1 MQAKTIALAAVLAAS
16 FAGSAFAVQPVSG
29 EGPQFSLFPDGVVT
43 SSLSRAEVNN
53 QALAMPPVAG
63 DRPLM
68 QFNANATSN
77 MSRAEVREQ
86 TREAIALG
94 YRVKSGEMR

>member
-1 MQAKTIALAAVLAAS
+1 MQAKTIALATVLAAS
-16 FAGSAFAVQPVSG
+16 FAGSAFAAQPVSG
-29 EGPQFSLFPDGVVT
+29 EGPQFSLFQDGVVT
-43 SSLSRAEVNN
+43 SSLSRAEVKN
-53 QALAMPPVAG
+53 QALIMPPVAG

-68 QFNANATSN
+68 QFNANATSTT
-77 MSRAEVREQ
+77 SRAEVREQ

>member
-29 EGPQFSLFPDGVVT
+29 EGPQFSLFQVGVVT
-43 SSLSRAEVNN
+43 SMLSRAEVTN
-53 QALAMPPVAG
+53 QAVAMPPVAG

-68 QFNANATSN
+68 QYNANATSN
-77 MSRAEVREQ
+77 TSRAEVRDQ